1 MMDNHPPTRG
11 AQTRAD
17 ILQAAHRLF
26 VEQGYHGTSMRQIA
40 ENAHIALGG
49 IYNHFS
55 GKEEIFEAV
64 FITYH
69 PSREV
74 LPLVAQAEG
83 DSLETWLRGAA
94 KTVLEAL
101 KRRPDFLNLLFI
113 ETVEFNNT
121 HAHKLFRT
129 IFPQGMQIVERIR
142 STFPEIKPLP
152 AEMVMRSFLGMFL
165 GYYITEILLGP
176 DVPTSFRKNAM
187 DHFVDIYLHG
197 IMADGASAEGTGS
210 SI

>member
-1 MMDNHPPTRG
+1 MDQQPATRG

-40 ENAHIALGG
+40 ENADIALGG

-55 GKEEIFEAV
+55 GKEDIFEAV
-64 FITYH
+64 FINFH

-74 LPLVAQAEG
+74 LPLIAHAEG
-83 DSLETWLRGAA
+83 NTLESWLRGAA
-94 KTVLEAL
+94 ATVLQAL
-101 KRRPDFLNLLFI
+101 ERRPDFLNLLFI
-113 ETVEFNNT
+113 ETVEFNNA

-129 IFPQGMQIVERIR
+129 IFPQGRQIVERIR
-142 STFPEIKPLP
+142 SAFPEIKPLP

-165 GYYITEILLGP
+165 GYYITDILLGP
-176 DVPTSFRKNAM
+176 DVPDTFRENAM

-197 IMADGASAEGTGS
+197 IIGDEESAEDKGRS
-210 SI
+210 S

>member
-1 MMDNHPPTRG
+1 MSEQTTSRG
-11 AQTRAD
+11 AQTRTA

-40 ENAHIALGG
+40 ESAQIALGG
-49 IYNHFS
+49 IYNHFA
-55 GKEEIFEAV
+55 GKEDIFEAV
-64 FITYH
+64 FIAYH

-83 DSLETWLRGAA
+83 DSLEDWLRGAA
-94 KTVLEAL
+94 TTVLQVL
-101 KRRPDFLNLLFI
+101 QRRPDFLNLLFI
-113 ETVEFNNT
+113 ETVEFNHA

-129 IFPQGMQIVERIR
+129 IFPQGMQIVGRIR
-142 STFPEIKPLP
+142 SAFPEIKSLP

-176 DVPTSFRKNAM
+176 DVPKAFRENAM
-187 DHFVDIYLHG
+187 DHFVHIYLHG
-197 IMADGASAEGTGS
+197 IIAEKSPSQDEGRS
-210 SI
+210 S